1 MALKVNTH
9 QNKCFDHLALLVFVF
24 VGASEYF
31 FSSVGKVVFAF
42 ILPFIN
48 KHSGA
53 DPGFLERG
61 LIYLYKGV
69 GVLFAD
75 IISLSL
81 NIPCK

>member
-1 MALKVNTH
+1 MNTH
-9 QNKCFDHLALLVFVF
+9 QNKCFDHKALLVFVF

-31 FSSVGKVVFAF
+31 SSVVFAF

-48 KHSGA
+48 KHLGV
-53 DPGFLERG
+53 DPGFLERW

-75 IISLSL
+75 IISFSL
-81 NIPCK
+81 NIP